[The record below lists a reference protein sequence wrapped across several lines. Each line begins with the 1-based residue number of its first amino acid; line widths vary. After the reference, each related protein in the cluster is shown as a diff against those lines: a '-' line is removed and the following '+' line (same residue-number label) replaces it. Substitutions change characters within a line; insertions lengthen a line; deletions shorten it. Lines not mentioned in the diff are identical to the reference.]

1 MLELARLADVERFVY
16 ISSGAAYGLTRD
28 PDQTYNE
35 DDPPQPGNLYGITKF
50 ASECLARRYG
60 QLHGFSAVS
69 LRVSTPYGP
78 MERVT
83 GHRDN
88 MSTPYQWTGQM
99 LRGEPIAID
108 HSDHGR
114 DLTYVVDTGSAVAA
128 VVDAPALPHDLYNIT
143 NGVPVTGG
151 QIQRQLAELFPKFNW
166 SNQML
171 RNMPAQPL
179 AQRAAHSPATAC
191 GTTWA
196 GLPNTI
202 WRLASPITYNGA
214 GSRGFWIRG
223 CGQLEIF
230 TLTQP
235 SPVQGEG
242 DGFRHSL
249 VNCGRQ
255 FITGVPFDHRRN
267 HQWRYRPTALTTC
280 PSSTGLSSNG
290 PTTPGWRSGYPPTW
304 STTSTCPTTRASATP
319 GLALPTLMSSN
330 ILTRDYGNRVGF
342 WRMLEPLDKHG
353 IRCCVSLN
361 LAVLEHF
368 PEIAEAM
375 VERDYDFMSHGIY
388 NTRYLYTHTEDQE
401 REFYRDCIDT

>member
-1 MLELARLADVERFVY
+1 MATLVTGGAGFVGANIVKELAARGHDVISLDVMAPDSLTQHFLGALASRVTFLTGDILDTAGLDALRASHSIDKVVHAAVFTVNRTDRETARSKDILDINLTGTGNLLELARLADVERFVY

-151 QIQRQLAELFPKFNW
+151 QIQRQLAELFPEVQLVE
-166 SNQML
+166 SN
-171 RNMPAQPL
+171 AQEHAGAALGPTRGPL
-179 AQRAAHSPATAC
+179 SGYRLWHDLGWTPQYDLA
-191 GTTWA
+191 A
-196 GLPNTI
+196 GLTD
-202 WRLASPITYNGA
+202 Y
-214 GSRGFWIRG
+214 
-223 CGQLEIF
+223 
-230 TLTQP
+230 
-235 SPVQGEG
+235 V
-242 DGFRHSL
+242 
-249 VNCGRQ
+249 
-255 FITGVPFDHRRN
+255 
-267 HQWRYRPTALTTC
+267 QWRRE
-280 PSSTGLSSNG
+280 
-290 PTTPGWRSGYPPTW
+290 SG
-304 STTSTCPTTRASATP
+304 
-319 GLALPTLMSSN
+319 
-330 ILTRDYGNRVGF
+330 F
-342 WRMLEPLDKHG
+342 LD
-353 IRCCVSLN
+353 
-361 LAVLEHF
+361 
-368 PEIAEAM
+368 
-375 VERDYDFMSHGIY
+375 
-388 NTRYLYTHTEDQE
+388 
-401 REFYRDCIDT
+401 